1 MSSTT
6 LSLKAVSRRF
16 KDTVALD
23 SLDLDVAQ
31 GELVSL
37 LGPSGC
43 GKTTALRI
51 IAGLDKPD
59 SGEVFVGDK
68 NISMLPPNKRN
79 MGMVFQSYS
88 LFPNL
93 TAAENVAFGLAMR
106 NEPKRVKQQRSQ
118 ELLELVGLPKHA
130 KRFPH
135 QLSGGQQQRV
145 ALARAL
151 AFEPDVLLLDEP
163 LSALDAQV
171 RANLRDE
178 IRALQIKTGTTT
190 IFVTHDQEEAMAM
203 SDRVAVM
210 HQGKISQIAKP
221 DELYHRPA
229 NQFVAG
235 FVGQMNRIP
244 ASVAGNAVRVAD
256 SVASIH
262 PSSELKTGEGF
273 ALVRPENVAVEI
285 AKGVKAQGNAVV
297 VSRAFLGPM
306 SKIVLRLE
314 DGTEVS
320 SVMTSSQSTEFASGD
335 AVRVSVVPGEYLVVG
350 A

>member
-6 LSLKAVSRRF
+6 LSLVGVSRRF
-16 KDTVALD
+16 KDTVALN
-23 SLDLDVAQ
+23 SLNLEVAQ
-31 GELVSL
+31 GELVAL

-51 IAGLDKPD
+51 VAGLDRPD
-59 SGEVFVGDK
+59 EGSVLVGGNDV
-68 NISMLPPNKRN
+68 SHLPPNRRN

-93 TAAENVAFGLAMR
+93 TAAENVAFGLTMR
-106 NEPKRVKQQRSQ
+106 SENKRNRLTRAQ
-118 ELLELVGLPKHA
+118 ELLEMVGLPKHA

-151 AFEPDVLLLDEP
+151 AFEPDLLLLDEP

-178 IRALQIKTGTTT
+178 IRALQLKTGTTT

-210 HQGKISQIAKP
+210 NQGKIAQIAKP
-221 DELYHRPA
+221 DELYHNPA
-229 NQFVAG
+229 DEFVAG

-244 ASVAGNAVRVAD
+244 VTFSGHQAVLLGSLIDFRSDWAGATEK
-256 SVASIH
+256 
-262 PSSELKTGEGF
+262 PL
-273 ALVRPENVAVEI
+273 ALVRPEDLTVRLADSSTS
-285 AKGVKAQGNAVV
+285 NARV
-297 VSRAFLGPM
+297 VSRAFLGPL
-306 SKIVLRLE
+306 SKVALSLT
-314 DGTEVS
+314 DGTELAAVVNSQHS
-320 SVMTSSQSTEFASGD
+320 SDFVPGAE
-335 AVRVSVVPGEYLVVG
+335 VSVTAATREYLVVAG
-350 A
+350 

>member
-1 MSSTT
+1 MTSTT
-6 LSLKAVSRRF
+6 LTLNSVSRRF
-16 KDTVALD
+16 RDTVALD
-23 SLDLDVAQ
+23 SLDLKVSQ

-51 IAGLDKPD
+51 IAGLEKPD
-59 SGEVFVGDK
+59 SGEIFVGDR
-68 NISMLPPNKRN
+68 NVSQLPPNKRN

-93 TAAENVAFGLAMR
+93 TAAENVAFGLTMR
-106 NEPKRVKQQRSQ
+106 KENKRVKQNKSL
-118 ELLELVGLPKHA
+118 ELLELVGLSNHA

-151 AFEPDVLLLDEP
+151 ALEPDVLLLDEP

-190 IFVTHDQEEAMAM
+190 IFVTHDQEEAMSM

-210 HQGKISQIAKP
+210 HQGKISQIARP
-221 DELYHRPA
+221 DELYHQPA
-229 NQFVAG
+229 NQFVAS
-235 FVGQMNRIP
+235 FVGQMNRLP
-244 ASVAGNAVRVAD
+244 ASIDGQSLRIIGSSARIH
-256 SVASIH
+256 SAS
-262 PSSELKTGEGF
+262 EVKTGAGF
-273 ALVRPENVAVEI
+273 ALVRPENI
-285 AKGVKAQGNAVV
+285 SIQGAKTSRTKSNAIVI
-297 VSRAFLGPM
+297 SRSFLGPM

-314 DGTEVS
+314 DGTEIA
-320 SVMTSSQSTEFASGD
+320 SVMASNLCSEFASGD
-335 AVRVSVVPGEYLVVG
+335 SVRALVSSGEYLVV
-350 A
+350 AN

>member
-1 MSSTT
+1 MSSST
-6 LSLKAVSRRF
+6 LSLRGVTRRF

-23 SLDLDVAQ
+23 SINLDVQQ
-31 GELVSL
+31 GELVAL

-51 IAGLDKPD
+51 IAGLDRPD
-59 SGEVFVGDK
+59 AGQVTVGGIDV
-68 NISMLPPNKRN
+68 STLSPNKRN

-88 LFPNL
+88 LFPNM
-93 TAAENVAFGLAMR
+93 TAAENVAFGLEMR
-106 NEPKRVKQQRSQ
+106 FVKRRDRQQRAN
-118 ELLELVGLPKHA
+118 ELLAMVGLPNHA

-178 IRALQIKTGTTT
+178 IRRLQLETGTTT

-210 HQGKISQIAKP
+210 NHGQIAQIAAP
-221 DELYHRPA
+221 TELYHLPA
-229 NQFVAG
+229 DAFVAS

-244 ASVAGNAVRVAD
+244 AQIVGDKMRVLD
-256 SVASIH
+256 TLVDFRPTTIFGSDVV
-262 PSSELKTGEGF
+262 
-273 ALVRPENVAVEI
+273 ALVRPESLLVEL
-285 AKGVKAQGNAVV
+285 AQGAKNTSTAVIE
-297 VSRAFLGPM
+297 SKTFLGAM
-306 SKIVLRLE
+306 TKISVRVSEVLRLTVMMP
-314 DGTEVS
+314 GLQAVS
-320 SVMTSSQSTEFASGD
+320 LETGAQ
-335 AVRVSVVPGEYLVVG
+335 VSVKVQPGTYLAVE

>member
-16 KDTVALD
+16 KDTIALD

-51 IAGLDKPD
+51 IAGLDQPN
-59 SGEVFVGDK
+59 SGQVFVGGE
-68 NISMLPPNKRN
+68 NISHLPPNKRN

-93 TAAENVAFGLAMR
+93 TAAENVAFGLTMR
-106 NEPKRVKQQRSQ
+106 GEPKRLRVQRSQ
-118 ELLELVGLPKHA
+118 ELLELVGLPKHS
-130 KRFPH
+130 KRYPH

-210 HQGKISQIAKP
+210 NQGKISQIAKP
-221 DELYHRPA
+221 DDLYHRPA

-244 ASVAGNAVRVAD
+244 ARVNGTELLIAQ
-256 SVASIH
+256 STATVH
-262 PSSELKTGEGF
+262 PLSEVNSGEGL
-273 ALVRPENVAVEI
+273 ALVRPENVVIQSLKGQQVE
-285 AKGVKAQGNAVV
+285 GNAVV
-297 VSRAFLGPM
+297 ISRAFLGPI
-306 SKIVLRLE
+306 SKIVMRLE
-314 DGTEVS
+314 DGSEVS
-320 SVMTSSQSTEFASGD
+320 SVMTSAQSTEFLSGD
-335 AVRVSVVPGEYLVVG
+335 SVRVSVTPGEYLLVE